1 MPVYDPPRNDIDRL
15 AFLKRAVATGEED
28 IAAGKTYA
36 TGDTLNKSKLF
47 IGEFAPVVSAVSEKS
62 SERSKEVR
70 EKAEATK
77 LVEVF
82 MRDIWE
88 VLKRRVNREDQPA
101 EVLNYYLLTLDGT
114 VPKPS
119 GREALMTMAEQVVHG
134 DADAVAAGFPAMVN
148 PSAADLKARINN
160 ARTEAADVAG
170 ADRAY
175 DEAQE
180 AAENLREHADD
191 LIDDIAAELR
201 FNLRKKDPASRRR
214 IMRTYGVKYRYLKG
228 EPVEAD

>member
-1 MPVYDPPRNDIDRL
+1 MV
-15 AFLKRAVATGEED
+15 
-28 IAAGKTYA
+28 
-36 TGDTLNKSKLF
+36 
-47 IGEFAPVVSAVSEKS
+47 
-62 SERSKEVR
+62 
-70 EKAEATK
+70 
-77 LVEVF
+77 
-82 MRDIWE
+82 
-88 VLKRRVNREDQPA
+88 Q
-101 EVLNYYLLTLDGT
+101 
-114 VPKPS
+114 
-119 GREALMTMAEQVVHG
+119 G
-134 DADAVAAGFPAMVN
+134 DAAAVAAGFPAMIN
-148 PSAADLKARINN
+148 PSATELKAQIDN